1 MSEFTVKA
9 PLSPS
14 LRKQLERAIVSAR
27 DVAEAGARA
36 ALESLA
42 VHEREPYR
50 HMSAEQRALRNRLRA
65 HGRQVGDRRH
75 ASTGRQEIDHL
86 VHECAYEHWHGMLFA
101 RFLAENDLLIEPNT
115 GVAVTLEECEELAQE
130 EGLDRWTLASR
141 YAHRMLPQVFRPDH
155 PAFEVRLAREHR
167 LKLEQ
172 LVEEL
177 PSAVFD
183 ATDSLGWVYQFWQSR
198 EKTGVNSSE
207 VKIGANELP
216 AVTQLFTEPYMVRFL
231 LDNSL
236 GAWWVARR
244 LTDSDLSAAESEA
257 ALRRMAALPGMSL
270 DYLRFVRPAESAGQ
284 APWRPAAGAFR
295 GWPDA
300 LGDLKILD
308 PCCGSGHFL
317 VAAFAMLVPMRMA
330 QEGLAVRAA
339 VDAVLRDNLYGLE
352 LDPRCVA
359 VAAFALALAAWRWPG
374 TGGYRPLPQLNLACS
389 GLAPNA
395 TREEWSELAERAA
408 AAGGMPPERDL
419 FEVDDTLLSAQ
430 LRGSLDALHD
440 LFRQAPT
447 LGSLIDPRSLQVEL
461 FQGGYESVRE
471 LFAAVVAREGAPE
484 QTERA
489 VAAQG
494 MARAAELLAGRY
506 HLVLTNVPYLARGK
520 QDQALR
526 DFCERH
532 HDAAKNDLAT
542 VFLERCLSLCAD
554 GGTAGLVMPQ
564 NWLFLSGY
572 RKLREK
578 LLKTQTWH
586 VLARLGP
593 GAFETISGEVV
604 KAVLLTLSRS
614 EPAAPPPTIDDL
626 ARRLLDQTTAA
637 RSGSSSPD
645 AGGLLNLELGIHEVF
660 SNVRGQ
666 VMQRLREEAARASPP
681 QPDAAG
687 IMYGLDVSEYRTA
700 GDKAAWLRDAEV
712 GAVAQ
717 ANQLRNP
724 DARVTLVESTDLT
737 LLADFAEGVHG
748 FGSKDSPA
756 FFRQFWELVDFHN
769 DWQFLQTTV
778 DRTRGWAGCEQAV
791 FWQQGR
797 GILAERGRVGQ
808 AIPAGGMAWG
818 KAGVAVS
825 QMRTIPCALYTGEIF
840 DKNVAVISPVDGSHL
855 PAVWCFCSSP
865 DYHDAV
871 RRIDQKLNVTNA
883 TLVKVPFDVE
893 YWTSIAEAR
902 YPNGLPEPYSDDPT
916 QWIFHGHPCGSVVWD
931 ETGKRTVHGPLRTD
945 STVLQVAVARLL
957 GCCWPAERDDDMELA
972 DEQIEWVRRCATL
985 RAFADEDGIVCLP
998 SAHGERSAAERLLSL
1013 LAAAFGDA
1021 WSDATLRRLLASVA
1035 SPGLDDWLRNRFFEQ
1050 HCKLFRHRP
1059 FLWHVWDGRRRDGFH
1074 ALVAYHKLAAGD
1086 DRGRQLL
1093 ESLTYSYLGDWIARQ
1108 RDDVQ
1113 RSATGAE
1120 DRLVAAL
1127 ELQRRLAAILEGEP
1141 PYDIFVRWK
1150 PLDDQPIGWEPDIDD
1165 GVRLNIRPFMAADI
1179 SGGRKGAGILRAKPN
1194 LHWRK
1199 DRGKEPLTSGQQ
1211 SKPPWLQDDDD
1222 WDGDVNRELRPR
1234 DDYPWFWSDGEFTG
1248 DRVNDVHL
1256 TIAEKHMARSRKAPT
1271 ETD

>member
-155 PAFEVRLAREHR
+155 PAFEVQLAREHR

-183 ATDSLGWVYQFWQSR
+183 APDSLGWVYQFWQSR
-198 EKTGVNSSE
+198 KKAEVNSSE
-207 VKIGANELP
+207 VKIGASELP
-216 AVTQLFTEPYMVRFL
+216 AVTQLFTEPYMVHFL

-270 DYLRFVRPAESAGQ
+270 DYLRFVRPAESAGE

-330 QEGLAVRAA
+330 QEGLAARAA

-440 LFRQAPT
+440 FFRQAPT

-542 VFLERCLSLCAD
+542 VFLERCLSLCAED
-554 GGTAGLVMPQ
+554 GTAGLVLPQ

-578 LLKTQTWH
+578 LLKERTWQL
-586 VLARLGP
+586 LARLGP

-614 EPAAPPPTIDDL
+614 EPASAPPSIDDL
-626 ARRLLDQTTAA
+626 ARRLVEEVTAA
-637 RSGSSSPD
+637 RGSGSAD
-645 AGGLLNLELGIHEVF
+645 AG
-660 SNVRGQ
+660 
-666 VMQRLREEAARASPP
+666 M
-681 QPDAAG
+681 
-687 IMYGLDVSEYRTA
+687 MYGVDVSEHRAA
-700 GDKAAWLRDAEV
+700 GEKEARLRDTGV
-712 GAVAQ
+712 SAVAQ
-717 ANQLRNP
+717 AHQLRNP
-724 DARVTLVESTDLT
+724 DARVTLEEAFGE
-737 LLADFAEGVHG
+737 LLERHASSHQGIKTGDDAA
-748 FGSKDSPA
+748 K
-756 FFRQFWELVDFHN
+756 RRCFWEQPVSTR
-769 DWQFLQTTV
+769 WVFLQGTV
-778 DRTRGWAGCEQAV
+778 SDTSSFGGMHSVLDWAH
-791 FWQQGR
+791 QGAD
-797 GILAERGRVGQ
+797 LARLQGAGAWKRLGVAISQMKG
-808 AIPAGGMAWG
+808 IPA
-818 KAGVAVS
+818 
-825 QMRTIPCALYTGEIF
+825 ALFHGSIF
-840 DKNVAVISPVDGSHL
+840 DSNVSALPVKNPAHRA
-855 PAVWCFCSSP
+855 AVWCFCASP
-865 DYHDAV
+865 EYHAAV

-893 YWTSIAEAR
+893 YWTSIAAER

-916 QWIFHGHPCGSVVWD
+916 QWTFHGHPCGSVVWN
-931 ETGKRTVHGPLRTD
+931 ETTRRTDHGPLRTD
-945 STVLQVAVARLL
+945 PTVLQVAVARLL
-957 GCCWPAERDDDMELA
+957 GYRWPAEQDDAMELA
-972 DEQIEWVRRCATL
+972 GEQREWVRRCSAL
-985 RAFADEDGIVCLP
+985 GAFADEDGIVCLP
-998 SAHGERSAAERLLSL
+998 SVRGERPAAERLLRL
-1013 LAAAFGDA
+1013 LAAAYGDA
-1021 WSDATLRRLLASVA
+1021 WSDGALGRLLAAGGSIT
-1035 SPGLDDWLRNRFFEQ
+1035 LDDWLRDRFFAQ
-1050 HCKLFRHRP
+1050 HCTLFHHRP
-1059 FLWHVWDGRRRDGFH
+1059 FVWHVWDGRRRDGFH
-1074 ALVAYHKLAAGD
+1074 ALVSYHMLAAGG

-1108 RDDVQ
+1108 QDDV
-1113 RSATGAE
+1113 RRGAAGAE
-1120 DRLVAAL
+1120 DRLAAAL
-1127 ELQRRLAAILEGEP
+1127 DLQRRLAAILAGESP
-1141 PYDIFVRWK
+1141 FDIFVRWK
-1150 PLDDQPIGWEPDIDD
+1150 PLAEQPTGWTPDVDD

-1179 SGGRKGAGILRAKPN
+1179 PGGRKGAGILRSKPN

-1199 DRGKEPLTSGQQ
+1199 DRGKEPLTRGHR
-1211 SKPPWLQDDDD
+1211 SKRLWLQDDG
-1222 WDGDVNRELRPR
+1222 WDSDSDVEIRLP
-1234 DDYPWFWSDGEFTG
+1234 DDYPWFWRDEGFTG
-1248 DRVNDVHL
+1248 DRVNEAHL
-1256 TIAEKHMARSRKAPT
+1256 TIAEKHMARFRNAPT

>member
-50 HMSAEQRALRNRLRA
+50 HMSSEQRALRNRLRA
-65 HGRQVGDRRH
+65 HGRQLGDRRH
-75 ASTGRQEIDHL
+75 VRTGRQGIDHL

-155 PAFEVRLAREHR
+155 PSFEVRLAREHR

-172 LVEEL
+172 IVEGL
-177 PSAVFD
+177 PTASFD
-183 ATDSLGWVYQFWQSR
+183 ATDSLGWVYQFWQSGKKA
-198 EKTGVNSSE
+198 EVNRSE

-216 AVTQLFTEPYMVRFL
+216 AVTQLFTEPYMVSFL

-236 GAWWVARR
+236 GAWWAARL

-270 DYLRFVRPAESAGQ
+270 DYLRFVRPAESGQ

-330 QEGLAVRAA
+330 QEGLAARAA
-339 VDAVLRDNLYGLE
+339 VDAVLRDNLHGLE

-374 TGGYRPLPQLNLACS
+374 AGGYRPLPQLNLACS
-389 GLAPNA
+389 GVAPNA

-419 FEVDDTLLSAQ
+419 FKVDDTLLSAQ

-440 LFRQAPT
+440 LFRQAPI

-532 HDAAKNDLAT
+532 HGAAKNDLAT
-542 VFLERCLSLCAD
+542 VFLERCLSLCAED
-554 GGTAGLVMPQ
+554 GTAGLVLPQ
-564 NWLFLSGY
+564 NWLFLSGHH
-572 RKLREK
+572 KLREK

-614 EPAAPPPTIDDL
+614 EPAAAPPTIDDL

-660 SNVRGQ
+660 SDIRGQ

-681 QPDAAG
+681 QPDATG
-687 IMYGLDVSEYRTA
+687 IMYSLDVSEHRTA
-700 GDKAAWLRDAEV
+700 DEKAMRLRRTELSGV
-712 GAVAQ
+712 SQ
-717 ANQLRNP
+717 SLQLDNP
-724 DARVTLVESTDLT
+724 DAMVLLDHNQDELSVSEYATCYQGTSTGDNACFVRMFWEPESEHLQARFSYFQSPSVESTLQSGKHSVVDWR
-737 LLADFAEGVHG
+737 GVASSG
-748 FGSKDSPA
+748 GSA
-756 FFRQFWELVDFHN
+756 I
-769 DWQFLQTTV
+769 
-778 DRTRGWAGCEQAV
+778 RG
-791 FWQQGR
+791 
-797 GILAERGRVGQ
+797 ER
-808 AIPAGGMAWG
+808 AWG
-818 KAGVAVS
+818 KRGISIA
-825 QMRTIPCALYTGEIF
+825 QMR
-840 DKNVAVISPVDGSHL
+840 SL
-855 PAVWCFCSSP
+855 PATLYEGDYFANSTPVLIPHDLDDLPALWCYCSSSEF
-865 DYHDAV
+865 A
-871 RRIDQKLNVTNA
+871 RQMRKINQKLSVDNGYIAKA
-883 TLVKVPFDVE
+883 TIDLQHWQDKSSYLF
-893 YWTSIAEAR
+893 
-902 YPNGLPEPYSDDPT
+902 PNGLPSPYTDDPT
-916 QWIFHGHPCGSVVWD
+916 QWIYHGHPCGSARWD
-931 ETGKRTVHGPLRTD
+931 DTAKRTVHGSLRTD

-957 GCCWPAERDDDMELA
+957 GYRWPAEWDDAMELA
-972 DEQIEWVRRCATL
+972 GEQRDWVRHCEALHT
-985 RAFADEDGIVCLP
+985 FADEDGIVCLP
-998 SAHGERSAAERLLSL
+998 SVNGEQPAAERLLLL
-1013 LAAAFGDA
+1013 LADAYGDV
-1021 WSDATLRRLLASVA
+1021 WSDAMLRRLLATVA

-1059 FLWHVWDGRRRDGFH
+1059 FVWHVWDGRRQDGFH
-1074 ALVAYHKLAAGD
+1074 ALVNYHKLAAGD
-1086 DRGRQLL
+1086 DKGRQLL

-1108 RDDVQ
+1108 RDDAQ
-1113 RSATGAE
+1113 RSAAGAE
-1120 DRLVAAL
+1120 DRLAAAL
-1127 ELQRRLAAILEGEP
+1127 ELQRRLAAILEGERP
-1141 PYDIFVRWK
+1141 FDLFVRWK
-1150 PLDDQPIGWEPDIDD
+1150 PLAEQPIGWEPDVDD

-1179 SGGRKGAGILRAKPN
+1179 PGGRNGAGILRAKPN

-1199 DRGKEPLTSGQQ
+1199 DRGKEPLTLGQR
-1211 SKPPWLQDDDD
+1211 SKPPWIQDAD
-1222 WDGDVNRELRPR
+1222 WAGDVDRELRPR
-1234 DDYPWFWSDGEFTG
+1234 DDYPWFWTDGEYAG

-1271 ETD
+1271 ETN

>member
-14 LRKQLERAIVSAR
+14 LRKRLERAIVSAR

-65 HGRQVGDRRH
+65 HGRQLGDRRH
-75 ASTGRQEIDHL
+75 ASTGRQGIDHV

-130 EGLDRWTLASR
+130 EGLDRWTLAAR

-155 PAFEVRLAREHR
+155 PAFEVQLAREHR

-183 ATDSLGWVYQFWQSR
+183 APDSLGWVYQFWQSR
-198 EKTGVNSSE
+198 KKAEVNSSE

-244 LTDSDLSAAESEA
+244 LTDADLSAAESEA
-257 ALRRMAALPGMSL
+257 AVRRMAALPGMPL
-270 DYLRFVRPAESAGQ
+270 DYVRFVRPAESAGQ

-317 VAAFAMLVPMRMA
+317 VAAFAMLVPMRIA
-330 QEGLAVRAA
+330 QEGLAARAA
-339 VDAVLRDNLYGLE
+339 VDAVLRDNLHGLE
-352 LDPRCVA
+352 LDPRCLA
-359 VAAFALALAAWRWPG
+359 VAAFALALAAWRWPCA
-374 TGGYRPLPQLNLACS
+374 GGYRPLPQLNLACS

-461 FQGGYESVRE
+461 FQGGYESVQE

-542 VFLERCLSLCAD
+542 VFMERCLSLCAD
-554 GGTAGLVMPQ
+554 TGTASLVLPQ

-578 LLKTQTWH
+578 LLRTQTWH
-586 VLARLGP
+586 VLARLGEGGFQSTAAA
-593 GAFETISGEVV
+593 GAFT
-604 KAVLLTLSRS
+604 VLLTLSRS
-614 EPAAPPPTIDDL
+614 EPAAPPPTFDDL

-637 RSGSSSPD
+637 RSGSSPD
-645 AGGLLNLELGIHEVF
+645 AGGLLKLELGIHEVF
-660 SNVRGQ
+660 SGVRGQ
-666 VMQRLREEAARASPP
+666 VMQRLREEAAHASPR
-681 QPDAAG
+681 QPEVMTG
-687 IMYGLDVSEYRTA
+687 MMYGLDVSSFRTA
-700 GDKAAWLRDAEV
+700 AEKQSHLPETQ
-712 GAVAQ
+712 VAGVKQ
-717 ANQLRNP
+717 AQQLENP
-724 DARVTLVESTDLT
+724 DARIAFEETSHIVLGKFARSCQGIVSSDDNRYI
-737 LLADFAEGVHG
+737 LLFWET
-748 FGSKDSPA
+748 SPA
-756 FFRQFWELVDFHN
+756 KSRWEWLQLPPQETRPFCGLSAVIRWEHGAGMLHHGSRAHN
-769 DWQFLQTTV
+769 FPSS
-778 DRTRGWAGCEQAV
+778 A
-791 FWQQGR
+791 
-797 GILAERGRVGQ
+797 ILARPGVALQRMRELNAALFGECIFADHV
-808 AIPAGGMAWG
+808 APIIPADEDD
-818 KAGVAVS
+818 VA
-825 QMRTIPCALYTGEIF
+825 
-840 DKNVAVISPVDGSHL
+840 
-855 PAVWCFCSSP
+855 AVWCYASSSEYKAELRKI
-865 DYHDAV
+865 DGTLKAAV
-871 RRIDQKLNVTNA
+871 GSF
-883 TLVKVPFDVE
+883 VKVPFDLDH
-893 YWTSIAEAR
+893 WTAVAKDR
-902 YPNGLPEPYSDDPT
+902 YPNGLPKPYSDDPT
-916 QWIFHGHPCGSVVWD
+916 QWIFHGHPCGSVIWNG
-931 ETGKRTVHGPLRTD
+931 TTKRTAYSSLRTD

-957 GCCWPAERDDDMELA
+957 GYRWPAEQDADMELA
-972 DEQIEWVRRCATL
+972 DEQLKWLRRCATL

-998 SAHGERSAAERLLSL
+998 SVHGESSAAERLLRL

-1059 FLWHVWDGRRRDGFH
+1059 FVWHVWDGRRRDGFH
-1074 ALVAYHKLAAGD
+1074 ALVAYHKLATGD
-1086 DRGRQLL
+1086 DRGRQIL

-1113 RSATGAE
+1113 RGATGAE

-1179 SGGRKGAGILRAKPN
+1179 PGGRKGAGILRTKPN
-1194 LHWRK
+1194 LHWHK
-1199 DRGKEPLTSGQQ
+1199 DRGKEPLSRGQR
-1211 SKPPWLQDDDD
+1211 SKPSGLNEGRDANVD
-1222 WDGDVNRELRPR
+1222 RELRPR
-1234 DDYPWFWSDGEFTG
+1234 DDYPWFWRDGEFTG

-1256 TIAEKHMARSRKAPT
+1256 TIAEKHMARSGQAPS
-1271 ETD
+1271 EADR

>member
-1 MSEFTVKA
+1 MSEFIVKA

-75 ASTGRQEIDHL
+75 ASTGRQGIDHL

-155 PAFEVRLAREHR
+155 PAFEVQLAREHR

-172 LVEEL
+172 LVEDL

-198 EKTGVNSSE
+198 KKAEVNSSE

-216 AVTQLFTEPYMVRFL
+216 AVTQLFTEPYMVHFL

-244 LTDSDLSAAESEA
+244 LTDSDLSAAESEG
-257 ALRRMAALPGMSL
+257 ALRRMAALAGMSL

-330 QEGLAVRAA
+330 QEGLAARAA

-395 TREEWSELAERAA
+395 TREEWSELAERTA

-447 LGSLIDPRSLQVEL
+447 LGSLIDPCSLQVEL

-532 HDAAKNDLAT
+532 YGEARNDLAT
-542 VFLERCLSLCAD
+542 VFLQRCLTLCAD
-554 GGTAGLVMPQ
+554 GGTASLVLPQ

-572 RKLREK
+572 RTLREK
-578 LLKTQTWH
+578 LLKEQTWRL
-586 VLARLGP
+586 LARLGEGGFQSTAAA
-593 GAFETISGEVV
+593 GAFT
-604 KAVLLTLSRS
+604 ALLTLSRS
-614 EPAAPPPTIDDL
+614 APGAPPPTFDDL

-660 SNVRGQ
+660 SDIRGQ

-681 QPDAAG
+681 QPDAAAAG
-687 IMYGLDVSEYRTA
+687 MMYGLDVSEHRTA
-700 GDKAAWLRDAEV
+700 DEKALWLRGTELSGV
-712 GAVAQ
+712 SQ
-717 ANQLRNP
+717 MLQLDNP
-724 DARVTLVESTDLT
+724 DTIILLERNQEELSISEYATCYQGTSTGDNACFVRMFWECNCEHIRDRFRYFQSPSAESTLQSGKHSVVDWR
-737 LLADFAEGVHG
+737 GVASSA
-748 FGSKDSPA
+748 GSA
-756 FFRQFWELVDFHN
+756 I
-769 DWQFLQTTV
+769 
-778 DRTRGWAGCEQAV
+778 RGEQ
-791 FWQQGR
+791 
-797 GILAERGRVGQ
+797 
-808 AIPAGGMAWG
+808 AWG
-818 KAGVAVS
+818 KRGISIA
-825 QMRTIPCALYTGEIF
+825 QMR
-840 DKNVAVISPVDGSHL
+840 SL
-855 PAVWCFCSSP
+855 PATLYEGDYFANSTPVLIPHNSDDLPALWCYCSSSEF
-865 DYHDAV
+865 AQQM
-871 RRIDQKLNVTNA
+871 RKINQKLSVDNGYIAKA
-883 TLVKVPFDVE
+883 TIDLQHWQDESSYHFPD
-893 YWTSIAEAR
+893 
-902 YPNGLPEPYSDDPT
+902 GLPFPYTDDPT

-931 ETGKRTVHGPLRTD
+931 GHSKRATHGPLRAD
-945 STVLQVAVARLL
+945 PTVLQVAVARLL
-957 GCCWPAERDDDMELA
+957 GYRWPAEQDDAMELA
-972 DEQIEWVRRCATL
+972 GEQREWVRRCAAL
-985 RAFADEDGIVCLP
+985 GAFADEDGIVCLP
-998 SAHGERSAAERLLSL
+998 SVRGERPAAERLLRL
-1013 LAAAFGDA
+1013 LAAAYGDA
-1021 WSDATLRRLLASVA
+1021 WSDAALGRLLAAGGSA
-1035 SPGLDDWLRNRFFEQ
+1035 TLDDWLRDRFFAQ
-1050 HCKLFRHRP
+1050 HCKLFHHRP
-1059 FLWHVWDGRRRDGFH
+1059 FVWHVWDGRRRDGFH
-1074 ALVAYHKLAAGD
+1074 ALVSYHMLAAGG

-1093 ESLTYSYLGDWIARQ
+1093 ESLTYSYLGDWIGRQ
-1108 RDDVQ
+1108 QDDV
-1113 RSATGAE
+1113 RRGAAGAE
-1120 DRLVAAL
+1120 DRLAAAL
-1127 ELQRRLAAILEGEP
+1127 ELQQRLAAVLSSEP
-1141 PYDIFVRWK
+1141 PFDLFVRWK
-1150 PLDDQPIGWEPDIDD
+1150 PLAEQPIGWVPDVDD

-1179 SGGRKGAGILRAKPN
+1179 PGGRKGAGILRTKPN

-1199 DRGKEPLTSGQQ
+1199 DRGKEPLTRGHR
-1211 SKPPWLQDDDD
+1211 SKPPWLQDDGWDPDD
-1222 WDGDVNRELRPR
+1222 DVEIRPL
-1234 DDYPWFWSDGEFTG
+1234 DDFPWFWRDDEFTG

-1256 TIAEKHMARSRKAPT
+1256 TTAEKHMARCWKAPT
-1271 ETD
+1271 EPN